1 MDRCFICMDDLDDTV
16 FLPLD
21 DEYFG
26 QNISIFKNTF
36 TIKVFLNISIFK
48 NTFIVKDVDNYK
60 FLYLLICNT
69 CIDAYLKKHG
79 RIHKYLR
86 NREIGLK

>member
-1 MDRCFICMDDLDDTV
+1 MDRCYICNDDLDDTV

-21 DEYFG
+21 DEYF
-26 QNISIFKNTF
+26 S
-36 TIKVFLNISIFK
+36 LNISIFK

-60 FLYLLICNT
+60 FIFLLICNT
-69 CIDAYLKKHG
+69 CIDNYLKKHG
-79 RIHKYLR
+79 RIYRYLR

>member
-1 MDRCFICMDDLDDTV
+1 MDRCFICMDD
-16 FLPLD
+16 D

-26 QNISIFKNTF
+26 Q
-36 TIKVFLNISIFK
+36 NISIFK

-69 CIDAYLKKHG
+69 CIDAYLKKHR

>member
-1 MDRCFICMDDLDDTV
+1 MDNLDDTV

-26 QNISIFKNTF
+26 Q
-36 TIKVFLNISIFK
+36 NISIFK

-79 RIHKYLR
+79 RIYKYLR
-86 NREIGLK
+86 NRELGIKEFHKKHP

>member
-1 MDRCFICMDDLDDTV
+1 MDDLDDTV
-16 FLPLD
+16 FLPIN

-26 QNISIFKNTF
+26 Q
-36 TIKVFLNISIFK
+36 NISIFK

-69 CIDAYLKKHG
+69 CIDGYLKKHG

>member
-36 TIKVFLNISIFK
+36 
-48 NTFIVKDVDNYK
+48 IVKDVDNYK

-69 CIDAYLKKHG
+69 CIDAYLTKYG
-79 RIHKYLR
+79 AIHKYLR
-86 NREIGLK
+86 NRELGFKEFHKKNH

>member
-1 MDRCFICMDDLDDTV
+1 MDRCFICMDHLADTV

-36 TIKVFLNISIFK
+36 IE
-48 NTFIVKDVDNYK
+48 KDKDNYK
-60 FLYLLICNT
+60 FVYLLICNT
-69 CIDAYLKKHG
+69 CIDSYLKKHG

-86 NREIGLK
+86 NREIGLM

>member
-1 MDRCFICMDDLDDTV
+1 MDRCFICMNHLDNTV
-16 FLPLD
+16 FLPLN

-36 TIKVFLNISIFK
+36 II
-48 NTFIVKDVDNYK
+48 KDVDNYK
-60 FLYLLICNT
+60 FIYLLTCNT

-79 RIHKYLR
+79 RIHQYLK
-86 NREIGLK
+86 NTQIGIK